1 MKTKKSNSNIEVYE
15 NLYPFSLSV
24 ASINDIEEINNKYY
38 FYNNISDYLN
48 YSNKIENLNPDPS
61 LSGLTALV
69 SDKETEHKSVLIILD
84 LDSVSNNL
92 GILTH
97 ESIHYT
103 DALFDSL
110 GLNGEGYDAG
120 DEHYAY
126 LAEWCFNCLLDYV
139 ERRKEKWY

>member
-1 MKTKKSNSNIEVYE
+1 MKTKKSNSNIEVYK

-38 FYNNISDYLN
+38 FYSNISDYLN
-48 YSNKIENLNPDPS
+48 SSNRKGNLNSDPS
-61 LSGLTALV
+61 WSGLTVLV

-84 LDSVSNNL
+84 LNTVNNDL
-92 GILTH
+92 GILAH

-126 LAEWCFNCLLDYV
+126 LVEWCFNCLLDYV
-139 ERRKEKWY
+139 ERRKEK

>member
-1 MKTKKSNSNIEVYE
+1 MKTKKSNSNIEVYK

-38 FYNNISDYLN
+38 FYSNISDYLN
-48 YSNKIENLNPDPS
+48 SSNRKGNLNSDPS
-61 LSGLTALV
+61 WSGLTVLV
-69 SDKETEHKSVLIILD
+69 SDKETECKSVLIILD
-84 LDSVSNNL
+84 LDTVNNNL
-92 GILTH
+92 GILAH

-126 LAEWCFNCLLDYV
+126 LVEWCFNCLLDYV
-139 ERRKEKWY
+139 ERRKEK

>member
-1 MKTKKSNSNIEVYE
+1 MTV
-15 NLYPFSLSV
+15 
-24 ASINDIEEINNKYY
+24 
-38 FYNNISDYLN
+38 
-48 YSNKIENLNPDPS
+48 
-61 LSGLTALV
+61 LV
-69 SDKETEHKSVLIILD
+69 SDKETECKSVLIILD

-97 ESIHYT
+97 ESVHYT

-126 LAEWCFNCLLDYV
+126 LVEWCFNCLLDYV
-139 ERRKEKWY
+139 ERRKEK

>member
-1 MKTKKSNSNIEVYE
+1 MKTKKSNSNIEVYK

-38 FYNNISDYLN
+38 FYSNISDYLN
-48 YSNKIENLNPDPS
+48 SSNRKGNLNSDPS
-61 LSGLTALV
+61 WSGLTVLV
-69 SDKETEHKSVLIILD
+69 SDKETECKSVLIILD

-126 LAEWCFNCLLDYV
+126 LVEWCFNCLLDYV
-139 ERRKEKWY
+139 ERRKEK

>member
-1 MKTKKSNSNIEVYE
+1 MKTKKSNSNIEVYK
-15 NLYPFSLSV
+15 NLYPFSLYV

-38 FYNNISDYLN
+38 FYSNISDYLN
-48 YSNKIENLNPDPS
+48 SSNRKGNLNSDPS
-61 LSGLTALV
+61 WSGLTVLV

-84 LDSVSNNL
+84 LNTVNNDL
-92 GILTH
+92 GILAH

-139 ERRKEKWY
+139 ERRKEK

>member
-61 LSGLTALV
+61 LSGLTVLV

-84 LDSVSNNL
+84 LELADSSAAEKVDIPAKLEVIIAEPN
-92 GILTH
+92 IRA
-97 ESIHYT
+97 IHRF
-103 DALFDSL
+103 LFIVYFSFIK
-110 GLNGEGYDAG
+110 
-120 DEHYAY
+120 
-126 LAEWCFNCLLDYV
+126 FNIC
-139 ERRKEKWY
+139 KPK

>member
-1 MKTKKSNSNIEVYE
+1 MKAKKSNNIEVYR

-48 YSNKIENLNPDPS
+48 YSNKIENLNPDAS
-61 LSGLTALV
+61 LSALTVLV
-69 SDKETEHKSVLIILD
+69 SDKETECKSVLIILD
-84 LDSVSNNL
+84 LNTVNNDL
-92 GILTH
+92 GILAH

-126 LAEWCFNCLLDYV
+126 LVEWCFNCLLDYV
-139 ERRKEKWY
+139 ERRKER

>member
-1 MKTKKSNSNIEVYE
+1 MKTKKSNSNIEVYK

-24 ASINDIEEINNKYY
+24 ASMNDMEEINNKYY
-38 FYNNISDYLN
+38 FYSSIPDYLN
-48 YSNKIENLNPDPS
+48 YSNKKENLNLDPS
-61 LSGLTALV
+61 LSGLTV
-69 SDKETEHKSVLIILD
+69 IILD
-84 LDSVSNNL
+84 LDTVNNNL
-92 GILTH
+92 GILAH

-126 LAEWCFNCLLDYV
+126 LVEWCFNCLLDYV
-139 ERRKEKWY
+139 ERRKEK

>member
-1 MKTKKSNSNIEVYE
+1 MKTKKSNSNIEVYK

-61 LSGLTALV
+61 LSGLTVLV

-84 LDSVSNNL
+84 LNTVNNDL
-92 GILTH
+92 GILAH

-139 ERRKEKWY
+139 ERRKEK

>member
-1 MKTKKSNSNIEVYE
+1 MKAKKSNNIEVYK
-15 NLYPFSLSV
+15 NLYPFYLSV
-24 ASINDIEEINNKYY
+24 ASIDDIEEVNNKYY

-84 LDSVSNNL
+84 LNIVNNDL
-92 GILTH
+92 GVLAH

-126 LAEWCFNCLLDYV
+126 LVEWCFNCLLDYV
-139 ERRKEKWY
+139 ERRKEK

>member
-1 MKTKKSNSNIEVYE
+1 MKAKKSNNIEVYK

-24 ASINDIEEINNKYY
+24 ASIDDIEEVNNKYY

-48 YSNKIENLNPDPS
+48 YRNKIENLNTDPS
-61 LSGLTALV
+61 LSALTVLV
-69 SDKETEHKSVLIILD
+69 SDKETDRKSLLIMLD
-84 LDSVSNNL
+84 LTTVNNDL
-92 GILTH
+92 GILAH

-126 LAEWCFNCLLDYV
+126 LVEWCFNCLLDYV
-139 ERRKEKWY
+139 ERRKEK

>member
-1 MKTKKSNSNIEVYE
+1 MKTKKSNSNIEVYK

-61 LSGLTALV
+61 LSGLTVLV

-84 LDSVSNNL
+84 LNTVNNDL
-92 GILTH
+92 GILAH

-110 GLNGEGYDAG
+110 GLNSEGYDAG

-126 LAEWCFNCLLDYV
+126 LVEWCFNCLLDYV
-139 ERRKEKWY
+139 ERRKEK

>member
-38 FYNNISDYLN
+38 FYSNISDYLN
-48 YSNKIENLNPDPS
+48 YSNRKENLNSDPS
-61 LSGLTALV
+61 WSGLTVLV
-69 SDKETEHKSVLIILD
+69 SDKETERKSVLIILD
-84 LDSVSNNL
+84 LNTVNNDL
-92 GILTH
+92 GILAH

-139 ERRKEKWY
+139 ERRKEK

>member
-1 MKTKKSNSNIEVYE
+1 MKTKKSNSNIEVYK

-24 ASINDIEEINNKYY
+24 ASINDMEEINNKYY
-38 FYNNISDYLN
+38 FYSSIPDYLN
-48 YSNKIENLNPDPS
+48 YSNKKENLNLDPS
-61 LSGLTALV
+61 LSGLTVLV
-69 SDKETEHKSVLIILD
+69 SDKETERKSVLIILD
-84 LDSVSNNL
+84 LNTANNNL
-92 GILTH
+92 GILAH

-126 LAEWCFNCLLDYV
+126 LVEWCFNCLLDYV
-139 ERRKEKWY
+139 ERRKEK

>member
-61 LSGLTALV
+61 LSGLTVLV
-69 SDKETEHKSVLIILD
+69 SDKETEYKSVLIILD

-126 LAEWCFNCLLDYV
+126 LVEWCFNCLLDYV
-139 ERRKEKWY
+139 ERRKEK

>member
-1 MKTKKSNSNIEVYE
+1 MKAKKSNNIEVYR

-38 FYNNISDYLN
+38 FYNSISDYLN

-61 LSGLTALV
+61 LSALTVLV

-84 LDSVSNNL
+84 LNTVNNDL
-92 GILTH
+92 GILAH

-110 GLNGEGYDAG
+110 GLNSEGYDAG

-126 LAEWCFNCLLDYV
+126 LVEWCFNCLLDYV
-139 ERRKEKWY
+139 ERRKEK

>member
-1 MKTKKSNSNIEVYE
+1 MKTKKSNSNIEVYK

-38 FYNNISDYLN
+38 FYSNISDYLN
-48 YSNKIENLNPDPS
+48 SSNRKGNLNSDPS
-61 LSGLTALV
+61 WSGLTVLV

-84 LDSVSNNL
+84 LNTVNNDL
-92 GILTH
+92 GILAH

-139 ERRKEKWY
+139 ERRKEK

>member
-1 MKTKKSNSNIEVYE
+1 MKTKKSNSNIEVYK

-24 ASINDIEEINNKYY
+24 ASMNDMEEINNKYY
-38 FYNNISDYLN
+38 FYSSISDYLN
-48 YSNKIENLNPDPS
+48 YSNKKENLNLDPS
-61 LSGLTALV
+61 LSGLTVLV
-69 SDKETEHKSVLIILD
+69 SDKETECKSVLIILD
-84 LDSVSNNL
+84 LNIVNNDL
-92 GILTH
+92 GVLAH

-126 LAEWCFNCLLDYV
+126 LVEWCFNCLLDYV
-139 ERRKEKWY
+139 ERRKEK

>member
-1 MKTKKSNSNIEVYE
+1 MKTKKSNSNIEVYK

-24 ASINDIEEINNKYY
+24 ASMNDMEEINNKYY
-38 FYNNISDYLN
+38 FYSSIPDYLN
-48 YSNKIENLNPDPS
+48 YSNKKENLNLDPS
-61 LSGLTALV
+61 LSGLTVLV

-126 LAEWCFNCLLDYV
+126 LVEWCFNRLFEYV
-139 ERRKEKWY
+139 TRK

>member
-1 MKTKKSNSNIEVYE
+1 MKAKKCNNIEVYK

-24 ASINDIEEINNKYY
+24 ASIDDIEEVNNKYY

-48 YSNKIENLNPDPS
+48 YRNKIENLNTDPS
-61 LSGLTALV
+61 LSALTVLV
-69 SDKETEHKSVLIILD
+69 SDKETDRKSLLIMLD
-84 LDSVSNNL
+84 LNTVNNNL
-92 GILTH
+92 GILAN

-126 LAEWCFNCLLDYV
+126 LVEWCFNCLLDYV
-139 ERRKEKWY
+139 ERRKEK

>member
-1 MKTKKSNSNIEVYE
+1 MKAKKSNNIEVYR

-61 LSGLTALV
+61 LSALTVLV
-69 SDKETEHKSVLIILD
+69 SDKETECKSVLIILD
-84 LDSVSNNL
+84 LNTVNNDL
-92 GILTH
+92 GILAH

-110 GLNGEGYDAG
+110 GLNSEGYDAG

-126 LAEWCFNCLLDYV
+126 LVEWCFNCLLDYV
-139 ERRKEKWY
+139 ERRKEK

>member
-1 MKTKKSNSNIEVYE
+1 MKAKKSNNIEVYK
-15 NLYPFSLSV
+15 NLYPFYLSV
-24 ASINDIEEINNKYY
+24 ASIDDIEEVNNKYY

-48 YSNKIENLNPDPS
+48 YRNKIENLNPDTS
-61 LSGLTALV
+61 LSALTVLV
-69 SDKETEHKSVLIILD
+69 SDKETECKSVLIILD
-84 LDSVSNNL
+84 LNIVSNDL
-92 GILTH
+92 GILAH

-126 LAEWCFNCLLDYV
+126 LVEWCFNCLLDYV
-139 ERRKEKWY
+139 ERRKEK

>member
-38 FYNNISDYLN
+38 FYSNISDYLN
-48 YSNKIENLNPDPS
+48 SSNRKGNLNSDPS
-61 LSGLTALV
+61 WSGLTVLV

-84 LDSVSNNL
+84 LDSVINNL

-126 LAEWCFNCLLDYV
+126 LVEWCFNCLLDYV
-139 ERRKEKWY
+139 ERRKEK

>member
-1 MKTKKSNSNIEVYE
+1 MKTKKSNSNIEVYK

-38 FYNNISDYLN
+38 FYSNISDYLN
-48 YSNKIENLNPDPS
+48 SSNRKGNLNSDPS
-61 LSGLTALV
+61 WSGLTVLV

-110 GLNGEGYDAG
+110 GLNGERYDAG

-139 ERRKEKWY
+139 ERRKEN

>member
-38 FYNNISDYLN
+38 FYSNISDYLN
-48 YSNKIENLNPDPS
+48 SSNRKENLNSDPS
-61 LSGLTALV
+61 WSGLTVLV

-139 ERRKEKWY
+139 ERRKEK